1 MPQKQKVAIEEKI
14 RIVRECLKDKVS
26 ISEAAQRV
34 GADHETIKTWISIY
48 ENEGVGGVFTKCK
61 RYIQQE

>member
-1 MPQKQKVAIEEKI
+1 VKGKNTVKHRGSNVMPQKQKVAIEEKI

-34 GADHETIKTWISIY
+34 GADHETM
-48 ENEGVGGVFTKCK
+48 
-61 RYIQQE
+61 RP